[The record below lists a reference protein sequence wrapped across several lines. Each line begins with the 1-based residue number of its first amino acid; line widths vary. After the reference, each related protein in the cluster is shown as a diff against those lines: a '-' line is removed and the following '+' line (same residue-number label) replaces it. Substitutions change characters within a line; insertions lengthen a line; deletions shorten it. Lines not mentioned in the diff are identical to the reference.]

1 MAVPHRI
8 HRRHRRL
15 VPAVA
20 ALVTAGALSACGL
33 GTAGGFAP
41 SGDLAGPIADV
52 PSLEGAS
59 LSVGSKNF
67 SEQLLLGKMAV
78 ILFKSAGANVKDL
91 TNIPGS
97 SSARQAQ
104 LAGQVDMEWEYTG
117 TAWISYLGHE
127 DPIPDEQEQY
137 AAVRDEDRKENQ
149 LVWLKPAP
157 MNNTYG
163 FALKRE
169 KADALGIDKLSQ
181 IKDVPADQRTFCVES
196 EFANR
201 NDGFEPMLKTYGV
214 PLGSG
219 VPRNQVKK
227 LDTGAVYAAT
237 DQGLCNFGEV
247 FTTDGRIKALDLVV
261 LKDDKKFFPAYN
273 VSPVLREETIKD
285 YPQIEQLLGPVAAKL
300 TDDTLINLNAQIDV
314 EGREPGDVAFEWLV
328 DQGFIAD

>member
-1 MAVPHRI
+1 MPLTRPA
-8 HRRHRRL
+8 RHRRWL
-15 VPAVA
+15 PVVVSLATVGAVA
-20 ALVTAGALSACGL
+20 SCGL

-41 SGDLAGPIADV
+41 AGDLAGPVADV
-52 PSLEGAS
+52 PSLEGATI
-59 LSVGSKNF
+59 SVGSKNF

-78 ILFKSAGANVKDL
+78 ILFKSAGADVQDL

-104 LAGQVDMEWEYTG
+104 LAGQVDMEWDYTG

-127 DPIPDEQEQY
+127 DPIPDEGAQY
-137 AAVRDEDRKENQ
+137 AAVRDQDRSENQ

-169 KADALGIDKLSQ
+169 KAEQLGISSLSQ
-181 IKDVPADQRTFCVES
+181 LGDVPAAERIFCVES

-201 NDGFEPMLKTYGV
+201 NDGFEPMLETYGV

-219 VPRNQVKK
+219 VPRGQVKK

-237 DQGLCNFGEV
+237 DQGLCTFGEV

-261 LKDDKKFFPAYN
+261 LEDDKKFFPAYN
-273 VSPVLREETIKD
+273 VSAVVRADVLEEH
-285 YPQIEQLLGPVAAKL
+285 PQIEQLLAPVTAKL
-300 TDDTLINLNAQIDV
+300 TDDTLIDLNAQIDV
-314 EGREPGDVAFEWLV
+314 EGREPGDVAHDWLV
-328 DQGFIAD
+328 EQGFISD